1 MLILRDCMSSPV
13 ISVPEDATVQ
23 AAAQIMAEKGI
34 NSIFVEG
41 KEGYLGIFTSTD
53 LVKRVVAKGL
63 DPKTTSAHSVASS
76 PIVTIDQQLTPEEAN
91 EKMLRHKI
99 KRIGVTQGKRIVG
112 IISTKDIVQ
121 L

>member
-1 MLILRDCMSSPV
+1 MSSPV

-23 AAAQIMAEKGI
+23 EATQVMADQDV
-34 NSIFVEG
+34 SCVFVQGNED
-41 KEGYLGIFTSTD
+41 YAGIFTTTD

-76 PIVTIDQQLTPEEAN
+76 PILSIDMFLTPEEAN
-91 EKMLRHKI
+91 EKMLRHKV
-99 KRIGVTQGKRIVG
+99 KRIGVTQGKKIVG